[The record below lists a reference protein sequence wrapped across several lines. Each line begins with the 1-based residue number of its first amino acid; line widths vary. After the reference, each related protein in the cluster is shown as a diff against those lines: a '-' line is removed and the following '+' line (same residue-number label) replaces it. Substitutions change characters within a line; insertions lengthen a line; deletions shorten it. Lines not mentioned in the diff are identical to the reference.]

1 MTEQR
6 RGRVAPA
13 LRALLNEL
21 NVELDWVNEEGGKA
35 LQEGDYHRVEEIAV
49 RGKEIKAFSQK
60 VAGLHAEWEG
70 FSKGFA
76 EPRQGTPSSP
86 STRQPRRPVRPGFQP
101 DPAGTPRDAFRLPIL
116 QALVEMDGRG
126 ARTQIFARLHEM
138 MKHQLRE
145 HDLASVPS
153 GSVRWHGKAQS
164 ARQAMV
170 REGLLSRDSLYGIWE
185 ITEAGRS
192 FLADSQAGPRPASEQ
207 AQEGA
212 GLAPSVQ
219 TSMDTYVLA
228 ILEALED
235 VGGTAKTIDVLHS
248 VGQTMKLQDSA
259 SEGAS
264 LPGNAVR
271 FRHSMRRARAAM
283 VQQGLLRADSPRAV
297 WEITEAGRTLLAKA
311 RSDQ

>member
-1 MTEQR
+1 MRDEK
-6 RGRVAPA
+6 RGRIAAA
-13 LRALLNEL
+13 LKALLNEL
-21 NVELDWVNEEGGKA
+21 GAELEWVNQAGGKA
-35 LQEGDYHRVEEIAV
+35 LQEGDYNRVEEIAA

-60 VAGLHAEWEG
+60 VAGLHAEWEALNRSLG
-70 FSKGFA
+70 QSQQ
-76 EPRQGTPSSP
+76 ETPSSP

-126 ARTQIFARLHEM
+126 ARTHIFARLHEM

-170 REGLLSRDSLYGIWE
+170 REGLISRDSPYGIWE
-185 ITEAGRS
+185 ITEDGRT
-192 FLADSQAGPRPASEQ
+192 FLADSQAGPRPASEE
-207 AQEGA
+207 AQEET
-212 GLAPSVQ
+212 GLAPNLQ
-219 TSMDTYVLA
+219 TSMDAYVLA

-235 VGGTAKTIDVLHS
+235 VGGTAKTIDVLRS

-259 SEGAS
+259 SECAS

-283 VQQGLLRADSPRAV
+283 VQQGLLRAHSPHGV
-297 WEITEAGRTLLAKA
+297 WETTQAGRTLLAEA